1 MIYQVSLQKPVL
13 NQTGVIEFCSEAQT
27 VVDKT

>member
-1 MIYQVSLQKPVL
+1 MCQASLQKLVG

-27 VVDKT
+27 VIDKT